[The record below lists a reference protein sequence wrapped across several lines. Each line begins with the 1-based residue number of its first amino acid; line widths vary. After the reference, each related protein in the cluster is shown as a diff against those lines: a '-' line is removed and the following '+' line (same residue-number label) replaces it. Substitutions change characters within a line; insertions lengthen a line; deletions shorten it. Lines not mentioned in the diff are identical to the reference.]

1 MTDSLDLRLAAAG
14 AITREAGQLARAYFL
29 RRESLEIESK
39 GQQDLVSIADR
50 AVEDLIRA
58 HLTRLFPS
66 DDIIGEEGGYAD
78 DRGGERVWVI
88 DPIDGTSNF
97 LRGLPYWCV
106 AVAYLVG
113 GRTELAVTYD
123 PVHDELFTAR
133 RGQGTQRNGQPVQVS
148 GRTDPGQSAI
158 GSAYSFKASLEG
170 YLVQVERIMRGG
182 SDLRR
187 LGSSALLLCHTAD
200 GRIDGAAILLCY
212 AWDVIG
218 GLLLVQE
225 AGGVASDFLADA
237 GLTVPGPAFAC
248 TPALLAT
255 LEDVSGLKAA
265 AQVGLA

>member
-1 MTDSLDLRLAAAG
+1 MTDPLDLRLTAACAVV
-14 AITREAGQLARAYFL
+14 REAGQLARDYFV
-29 RRESLEIESK
+29 RRKSLKIESK
-39 GQQDLVSIADR
+39 GQQDVVSIADR
-50 AVEDLIRA
+50 AVEDLIRG
-58 HLTRLFPS
+58 HLARLFPS

-106 AVAYLVG
+106 AAAYLVG

-123 PVHDELFTAR
+123 PVHDELFAAQ
-133 RGQGTQRNGQPVQVS
+133 RGQGTRRNGQLVRVS
-148 GRTDPGQSAI
+148 GCTDPGQASI
-158 GSAYSFKASLEG
+158 GSAYSFKASLES
-170 YLVQVERIMRGG
+170 YLVQVEKVMRAG

-200 GRIDGAAILLCY
+200 GRLDGAAMLLCH
-212 AWDVIG
+212 AWDVVG
-218 GLLLVQE
+218 GLLLVEE

-237 GLTVPGPAFAC
+237 GLTVPGPAFAA
-248 TPALLAT
+248 TPALRAT

-265 AQVGLA
+265 SHSD

>member
-1 MTDSLDLRLAAAG
+1 MTDPLDLRLAAAS
-14 AITREAGQLARAYFL
+14 AITREGGQLARDYFL
-29 RRESLEIESK
+29 RRASLEIESK
-39 GQQDLVSIADR
+39 GQQDLVSVADR

-58 HLTRLFPS
+58 HLSRLFPS

-106 AVAYLVG
+106 ALAYLVD

-158 GSAYSFKASLEG
+158 GSAYSFKASLES

-200 GRIDGAAILLCY
+200 GRIDGAAMLLCY

-225 AGGVASDFLADA
+225 AGGAASDFLADA

-248 TPALLAT
+248 TPALLPT
-255 LEDVSGLKAA
+255 LENVSGLKAA
-265 AQVGLA
+265 PQVGLA